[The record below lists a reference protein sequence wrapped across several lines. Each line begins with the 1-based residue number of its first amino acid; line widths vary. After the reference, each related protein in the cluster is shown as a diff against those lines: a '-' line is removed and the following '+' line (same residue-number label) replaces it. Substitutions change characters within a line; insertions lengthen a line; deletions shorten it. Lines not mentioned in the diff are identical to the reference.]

1 MPTPLRSWFRIEQAR
16 ASEADVYIFDEIGVW
31 GVTASDFVAELNA
44 ISAPTINLHLNT
56 PGGDVFDGIAIYNA
70 LVDHPAVVNAYIP
83 GIAASIGT
91 VIAMGA
97 DRRVIA
103 PHARMMIHDAWVL
116 VAGDA
121 ADLRKLADRLDESS
135 ANIAA
140 IYAEHAGGTADEWRD
155 RMRAE
160 SWYTDQQAVDVGL
173 AHEVGRSND
182 DVREAARQAA
192 KFDFSKFRYR
202 DAERQ
207 VAMLRDEVGDVEPP
221 ETADPVLEHA
231 CACGGADDCPLVV
244 RAQAPAEPESINDEI
259 VREREEL
266 EAALASVRPQ
276 EVYRWL

>member
-16 ASEADVYIFDEIGVW
+16 ASEADVYIFDEIGMW
-31 GVTASDFVAELNA
+31 GVTASDFVAELTA
-44 ISAPTINLHLNT
+44 ISTPVINLHLNT

-70 LVDHPAVVNAYIP
+70 LVDHPADITAYIP

-103 PHARMMIHDAWVL
+103 PHARMMIHDAWAL
-116 VAGDA
+116 TA
-121 ADLRKLADRLDESS
+121 ADADGLRKLADRLDESS
-135 ANIAA
+135 QNIAT

-160 SWYTDQQAVDVGL
+160 SWYTDQKAVDVGL

-182 DVREAARQAA
+182 DAREAARQAA
-192 KFDFSKFRYR
+192 KFDFSKFGYR

-207 VAMLRDEVGDVEPP
+207 VALLRNEIDVPEEPEQVDEPIE
-221 ETADPVLEHA
+221 E
-231 CACGGADDCPLVV
+231 
-244 RAQAPAEPESINDEI
+244 PAEEPTPEADEPAPI
-259 VREREEL
+259 PTYATYTPRL
-266 EAALASVRPQ
+266 EARRRIENAVLARGA
-276 EVYRWL
+276 R

>member
-97 DRRVIA
+97 NRRVIA
-103 PHARMMIHDAWVL
+103 PHARMMIHDAWALTV
-116 VAGDA
+116 GDA
-121 ADLRKLADRLDESS
+121 EGLRKLADRLDESS

-140 IYAEHAGGTADEWRD
+140 IYAEHAGGSVDEWRD

-182 DVREAARQAA
+182 DAREAARQAA
-192 KFDFSKFRYR
+192 KFDFAKFNYR
-202 DAERQ
+202 DADRQ
-207 VAMLRDEVGDVEPP
+207 VAMLRAAVDP
-221 ETADPVLEHA
+221 ETPQEPEQEIVDE
-231 CACGGADDCPLVV
+231 
-244 RAQAPAEPESINDEI
+244 APAEEPTPEVDVPAPLPTYATYTS
-259 VREREEL
+259 RA
-266 EAALASVRPQ
+266 EARRRIENAVLAQGAR
-276 EVYRWL
+276 